1 MPTSSGTLRIRIY
14 TAGGALPVEGAI
26 VRIRGADEDN
36 GYVVHQLVT
45 DIDGL
50 TPAISLP
57 APSADYSLFP
67 DPSEQPFASYNIEI
81 SANGFL
87 DKKINGLTVFSGIES
102 IQLVNMIPG
111 NQNNQSTKP
120 NGGSDAVI
128 PPNYNLY

>member
-1 MPTSSGTLRIRIY
+1 MPTSSGTLRIRTY
-14 TAGGALPVEGAI
+14 TAGGALPVDGAI

-36 GYVVHQLVT
+36 GYVAHQLVT
-45 DIDGL
+45 DKDGL

-57 APSADYSLFP
+57 APNVDYSLFP
-67 DPSEQPFASYNIEI
+67 DPSQQPFSSYNIEI

-102 IQLVNMIPG
+102 VQLVNMIPG